1 MNLLKINVPFV
12 QSPCLKANFNKPSGN
27 TNSKEDTFK
36 SSSTMKVV
44 DQGVKTYDRTRCTCQ
59 EWSAYES
66 AKDHTIHDKEQ
77 AILR

>member
-1 MNLLKINVPFV
+1 MIE
-12 QSPCLKANFNKPSGN
+12 PC
-27 TNSKEDTFK
+27 
-36 SSSTMKVV
+36 
-44 DQGVKTYDRTRCTCQ
+44 TYQ